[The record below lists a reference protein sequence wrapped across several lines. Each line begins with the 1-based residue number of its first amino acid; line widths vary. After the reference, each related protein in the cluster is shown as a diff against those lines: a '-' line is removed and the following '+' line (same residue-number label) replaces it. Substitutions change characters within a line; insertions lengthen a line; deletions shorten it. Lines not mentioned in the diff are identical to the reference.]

1 MFEIFAMVGWV
12 IVGILL
18 LYLWA
23 DVREIKRD
31 LKNCRRDMVRNSLG
45 GRTSENYPGF
55 SEEQY
60 WKEARQEETEPAQ
73 RKEEKL
79 PPKKSASLKPG
90 EEQVLREILAE
101 FLN

>member
-23 DVREIKRD
+23 DVREMKRD
-31 LKNCRRDMVRNSLG
+31 LKSCRRDLVRNSLG

-60 WKEARQEETEPAQ
+60 WKEARQEQERAEPVQ
-73 RKEEKL
+73 
-79 PPKKSASLKPG
+79 P
-90 EEQVLREILAE
+90 
-101 FLN
+101 